1 MMGGFGLFG
10 GLPMILVWLLPILLI
25 VWLATSW
32 LGDGSNG
39 SGGKTALDFLKE
51 AYARG
56 EITRDEFLKKQID
69 IQKG

>member
-10 GLPMILVWLLPILLI
+10 GLQMILVWLLPILLI
-25 VWLATSW
+25 VWLAKSW

-56 EITRDEFLKKQID
+56 EITRDEFLKKQLD